1 MESFIQTEQMK
12 LIELLPKILDNYKM
26 RRIEM
31 LAREADNRILELQNS
46 GDLSQVL
53 EWIKRKNAIN
63 TIRRKLN
70 DKLGRTGIH

>member
-1 MESFIQTEQMK
+1 
-12 LIELLPKILDNYKM
+12 M